1 MNNLWLLVLGMGVVT
16 YLPRMLPIVFL
27 KDIKLPRFLMSF
39 LRFVPYAA
47 LGALIFPGIL
57 SSTGDTAS
65 AVWGGIVALLL
76 SLARINI
83 TLVVLGSIS
92 AVYFWGLLM

>member
-1 MNNLWLLVLGMGVVT
+1 MNNLWLLVFGMGVVT

-27 KDIKLPRFLMSF
+27 KDINLPRFWMSF
-39 LRFVPYAA
+39 LRFVPYAV

-65 AVWGGIVALLL
+65 SVWGGVVALIL

-92 AVYFWGLLM
+92 AVYFWGLFM